1 MTDDEIIAQ
10 AEAIK
15 ARRQREARAKDI
27 MGANRIVL
35 QARDRNGNAIATNDI
50 DPSPELYAFLCHIF
64 QIGDSK

>member
-1 MTDDEIIAQ
+1 MTDDETIAQ

-35 QARDRNGNAIATNDI
+35 QAKDKNGTAFVTENIE
-50 DPSPELYAFLCHIF
+50 PSPEFYAFLCHLF